1 MKHLAW
7 ALGLMAFA
15 LWPHAVLAQPVFPF
29 ADARVETVRVPYTML
44 VERLERAIEANS
56 MRLVARASATVG
68 AAERGLAIPGNAV
81 LMVFRN
87 DYAVRMLEASV
98 AAGIEA
104 PIRFYVTENRDGT
117 TSLSWRP
124 PSAVFSPYRNAALDA
139 LAAELDPIFARI
151 AADALGR

>member
-1 MKHLAW
+1 MNHFARALCLAVFV
-7 ALGLMAFA
+7 AASSA
-15 LWPHAVLAQPVFPF
+15 ASAQPAFPF
-29 ADARVETVRVPYTML
+29 ADARVETVRAPYATL
-44 VERLERAIEANS
+44 VERLERAIEANG

-68 AAERGLAIPGNAV
+68 AAERGLTIPGNAV

-87 DYAVRMLEASV
+87 DYAVRMLDASI

-124 PSAVFSPYRNAALDA
+124 PSAVFAPYRSAALDA

-151 AADALGR
+151 AADAIGR